1 MARPNSKQSLAEYC
15 LRQCGAPVINIE
27 IDNVQLEDCIDSGLD
42 FLSKNHYA
50 GFTEVVRKITFTA
63 RDEAKQTI
71 RMPSNFMTVLEL
83 YENNSGGFSGEDF
96 ENLNY
101 LLSQSD
107 MWQIIRSG
115 NRDVTSLHMSLA
127 YLKLLKTYFAP
138 KNVFTFNEL
147 TSELSVPGARI
158 VEGNFILIRGYVQ
171 LDVENDDY
179 EKIWDDM
186 WLKRYCTCLVK
197 MQWCQNLSKYA
208 NVVMLG
214 GTSVNVDVMY
224 ERARTDM
231 EKLEADF
238 VEKNS
243 MPVDFFWG

>member
-1 MARPNSKQSLAEYC
+1 MRPTNKQELALYC
-15 LRQCGAPVINIE
+15 LRKCGAPVVNIE
-27 IDNVQLEDCIDSGLD
+27 VDPEQLSDRIDDALD
-42 FLSKNHYA
+42 FLTLHHYA
-50 GFTEVVRKITFTA
+50 GFTEIVKKIVFTA
-63 RDEAKQTI
+63 RDEVNQTI
-71 RMPSNFMTVLEL
+71 RMPSDFMTVLEL

-127 YLKLLKTYFAP
+127 YLKLLKQYFAP

-171 LDVENDDY
+171 LDFDDGSNQ
-179 EKIWDDM
+179 KLWDNK
-186 WLKRYCTCLVK
+186 WLKLYATALIRR
-197 MQWCQNLSKYA
+197 QWAENLGKYKSIL
-208 NVVMLG
+208 LG
-214 GTSVNVDVMY
+214 GVEVASSEMF
-224 ERARTDM
+224 ERAQTEID
-231 EKLEADF
+231 KLEVQF
-238 VEKNS
+238 LEQS
-243 MPVDFFWG
+243 MLPVDIFWG